1 MTIARV
7 DAAVHDRAA
16 RSLGRAHDRIHR
28 TAARL
33 LEARGARGTLLDAGC
48 GTGDL
53 WRLVSSQFSA
63 CKGVDAVRYSGLPA
77 GMEFMAANLDGALPL
92 DDESVDTAAA
102 IEVIEHLENPR
113 AFVRELV
120 RVTKPGGWIV
130 LTTPN
135 QLSALSLL
143 SLLVKG
149 VFVAFQDGD
158 YPAHRTALLEIDL
171 RRIAAEAELEEV
183 AVEYTHWG
191 RLPLTPW
198 HYPGPIAS
206 IAPRLFSDNVAIVGR
221 RCASRC

>member
-1 MTIARV
+1 VI
-7 DAAVHDRAA
+7 DAAVHDRAS

-33 LEARGARGTLLDAGC
+33 LEARGAGGTLLDAGC
-48 GTGDL
+48 GSGDL
-53 WRLVSSQFSA
+53 WRAVSARFAA
-63 CKGVDAVRYSGLPA
+63 CTGVDAVRYPGLPA
-77 GMEFMAANLDGALPL
+77 DVHFVPANLDAALPIA
-92 DDESVDTAAA
+92 DASVDTAAA

-130 LTTPN
+130 VTTPN

-143 SLLVKG
+143 CLAAKG
-149 VFVAFQDGD
+149 SFAAFQDGD

-171 RRIAAEAELEEV
+171 RRIAAESGLEEV
-183 AVEYTHWG
+183 AVEYTRWG

-198 HYPGPIAS
+198 HYPGAVAA
-206 IAPRLFSDNVAIVGR
+206 IAPRLCSDNVAIVGR
-221 RCASRC
+221 TCASRS

>member
-1 MTIARV
+1 VI
-7 DAAVHDRAA
+7 DAAVHDRAS

-28 TAARL
+28 TAAAL
-33 LEARGARGTLLDAGC
+33 LETRGAGGTLLDAGC

-53 WRLVSSQFSA
+53 WRLVSPRFSSCLGA
-63 CKGVDAVRYSGLPA
+63 DAVRYPDLPA
-77 GMEFMAANLDGALPL
+77 GVQFVAANLDGPLPIE
-92 DDESVDTAAA
+92 DATVDTAAA

-120 RVTKPGGWIV
+120 RVTKPGGWIL

-135 QLSALSLL
+135 QLSALSLMCL
-143 SLLVKG
+143 MAKG
-149 VFVAFQDGD
+149 SFVAFQDGD

-171 RRIAAEAELEEV
+171 RRIAAECGLEQV
-183 AVEYTHWG
+183 AVEYTRWG

-198 HYPGPIAS
+198 HYPAALAAL
-206 IAPRLFSDNVAIVGR
+206 APRLLSDNVAVVGR

>member
-1 MTIARV
+1 VTIDQV
-7 DAAVHDRAA
+7 DAAVHERAA
-16 RSLGRAHDRIHR
+16 RSLGRAHGRIHR

-33 LEARGARGTLLDAGC
+33 LEARHAGGLLLDAGC

-53 WRLVSSQFSA
+53 WRLVSPKFSA
-63 CKGVDAVRYSGLPA
+63 CTGVDAVRYPGLPD
-77 GMEFMAANLDGALPL
+77 EVRFVAANLDGTLPI
-92 DDESVDTAAA
+92 DDGSVDTAAA

-113 AFVRELV
+113 AFLRELV

-143 SLLVKG
+143 SLFVRG
-149 VFVAFQDGD
+149 VFVAFQDGE

-171 RRIAAEAELEEV
+171 RRIASESGLEEV
-183 AVEYTHWG
+183 AVEYTRWG

-198 HYPGPIAS
+198 HYPGPIAAL
-206 IAPRLFSDNVAIVGR
+206 APRLCSDNVAIVGR
-221 RCASRC
+221 RCASRS

>member
-1 MTIARV
+1 MTIAHL
-7 DAAVHDRAA
+7 DAAVHDRAS

-33 LEARGARGTLLDAGC
+33 LEARGAGGTLLDAGC
-48 GTGDL
+48 GTGEL
-53 WRLVSSQFSA
+53 WRLVSAKFSA
-63 CKGVDAVRYSGLPA
+63 CTGVDAVRYPGLPSDVA
-77 GMEFMAANLDGALPL
+77 FIAANLDGTLPL
-92 DDESVDTAAA
+92 EDESVDTAAA

-135 QLSALSLL
+135 QLSVLSLL
-143 SLLVKG
+143 SLVLKG
-149 VFVAFQDGD
+149 AFVAFQDRD

-171 RRIAAEAELEEV
+171 RRIAAEAGLDDV
-183 AVEYTHWG
+183 AVEYTRWG

-198 HYPGPIAS
+198 HYPGAIAAL
-206 IAPRLFSDNVAIVGR
+206 APRRLSDNLAIVGR
-221 RCASRC
+221 RCASRS

>member
-1 MTIARV
+1 MNV
-7 DAAVHDRAA
+7 QERAA
-16 RSLGRAHDRIHR
+16 LSLGKAHDRIHR

-33 LEARGARGTLLDAGC
+33 LEARGAGGLLLDAGC

-53 WRLVSSQFSA
+53 WGLVSRRFAS
-63 CKGVDAVRYSGLPA
+63 CIGVDAVRYPGLP
-77 GMEFMAANLDGALPL
+77 EDVRFVPANLDAPFPVE
-92 DDESVDTAAA
+92 DATADTAAA

-130 LTTPN
+130 ITTPN

-143 SLLVKG
+143 CLATKG
-149 VFVAFQDGD
+149 SFAAFQNGD

-171 RRIAAEAELEEV
+171 RRIAAECGLEDV
-183 AVEYTHWG
+183 RVEYTRWG

-198 HYPGPIAS
+198 HYPEALAAL
-206 IAPRLFSDNVAIVGR
+206 APRLLSDNVAMIGR
-221 RCASRC
+221 RCA

>member
-1 MTIARV
+1 VI

-28 TAARL
+28 TAAAL
-33 LEARGARGTLLDAGC
+33 LDARKAGGVLLDAGC

-53 WRLVSSQFSA
+53 WRLVARNFSS
-63 CKGVDAVRYSGLPA
+63 CIGVDAVRYQGLPA
-77 GMEFMAANLDGALPL
+77 EVGFRPANLDGPLPL
-92 DDESVDTAAA
+92 EDASVDTAAA

-113 AFVRELV
+113 AFMRELA

-130 LTTPN
+130 VTTPN

-143 SLLVKG
+143 CLATKG
-149 VFVAFQDGD
+149 SFAAFQDAD

-171 RRIAAEAELEEV
+171 RRIAAECGLDEV
-183 AVEYTHWG
+183 AVAYTQWG

-198 HYPGPIAS
+198 HYPRPLAAL
-206 IAPRLFSDNVAIVGR
+206 APRLLSDNVALVGR
-221 RCASRC
+221 RCASRS

>member
-1 MTIARV
+1 MTLAHL
-7 DAAVHDRAA
+7 DAGVQDRAA

-33 LEARGARGTLLDAGC
+33 LEARGAAGTLLDAGC

-53 WRLVSSQFSA
+53 WRTVSGRFTS
-63 CKGVDAVRYSGLPA
+63 CTGVDAVRYPGLPDDVR
-77 GMEFMAANLDGALPL
+77 FLAADLDGRLPL
-92 DDESVDTAAA
+92 EDASVDTAAA

-113 AFVRELV
+113 AFMRELA

-135 QLSALSLL
+135 QLSVLSLL
-143 SLLVKG
+143 CLVTKG
-149 VFVAFQDGD
+149 VFGAFQERD

-171 RRIAAEAELEEV
+171 RRIAAECGLEQIDV
-183 AVEYTHWG
+183 AYTRWG

-198 HYPGPIAS
+198 HYPAPVAAL
-206 IAPRLFSDNVAIVGR
+206 APRRFSDNVAIVGR
-221 RCASRC
+221 RCA